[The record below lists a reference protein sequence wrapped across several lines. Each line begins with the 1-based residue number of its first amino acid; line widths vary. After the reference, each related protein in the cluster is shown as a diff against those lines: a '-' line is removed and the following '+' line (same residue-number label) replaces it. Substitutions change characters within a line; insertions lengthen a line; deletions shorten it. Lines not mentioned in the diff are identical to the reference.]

1 MAMPVG
7 IPHFEVH
14 GDVAT
19 RDTRWKKWHSNFER
33 AMVGYDIKDP
43 TRKRAL
49 LLFYGGQDLQDEFA
63 TLPETS
69 EDKDYDMCV
78 SRKISDVAIE

>member
-1 MAMPVG
+1 MSWLHWSPVLG
-7 IPHFEVH
+7 IL
-14 GDVAT
+14 G
-19 RDTRWKKWHSNFER
+19 
-33 AMVGYDIKDP
+33 
-43 TRKRAL
+43 

-63 TLPETS
+63 TLPETG

>member
-1 MAMPVG
+1 MVMLPLE
-7 IPHFEVH
+7 I
-14 GDVAT
+14 
-19 RDTRWKKWHSNFER
+19 RDGKNGTVILKEPWWGMTLK
-33 AMVGYDIKDP
+33 
-43 TRKRAL
+43 TQLRKRAL

-63 TLPETS
+63 TLPETG

>member
-33 AMVGYDIKDP
+33 AIVGYDMKDP

-49 LLFYGGQDLQDEFA
+49 LLFYGD
-63 TLPETS
+63 
-69 EDKDYDMCV
+69 
-78 SRKISDVAIE
+78 KISKMNLPLYLKQVRIKIMTCVYHVKSVMWP